1 MNTGVL
7 FTPPRPRDVAT
18 LARDSEAAGFS
29 LLALGDSQSLFR
41 EVYTSLAV
49 AAGVTSRI
57 RLATGVSNLLTRH
70 LAVTASAA
78 ATVQEISEGRFVLGL
93 GTGDSAV
100 YNLGLKAMRRE
111 EFATG
116 ITALRALFRGE
127 NVNYQGK
134 DIHVR
139 WAEHD
144 VPIYMTAE
152 GPKALYLAGQ
162 IADGVI
168 VGSGLLPEVV
178 AGSLAHIEDGARA
191 AGRTLA
197 DIDIWFFAKANV
209 ADTDAQAVS
218 EIAMALAASANH
230 AFRFHRQGKWIP
242 EHLLRPVEQLV
253 DRYETRDH
261 EQVGDTGNS
270 RLTDELGLTDY
281 LVSRFAVAG
290 APETVRARLDDL
302 TATGVHQVLVAGIT
316 PDPIGFVRRWGAD
329 VAPYVVASPTGTR

>member
-1 MNTGVL
+1 MSTGVL
-7 FTPPRPRDVAT
+7 FTPPRPQDVAT
-18 LARDSEAAGFS
+18 LARDSEDAGFD

-78 ATVQEISEGRFVLGL
+78 ATLQEISGGRFILGL

-100 YNLGLKAMRRE
+100 YNLGLKAMRRD
-111 EFATG
+111 EFADG
-116 ITALRALFRGE
+116 IATLRTLLRGA
-127 NVNYQGK
+127 NASYQGH

-152 GPKALYLAGQ
+152 GPKSLYLAGQ

-168 VGSGLLPEVV
+168 VGAGLLPEVV
-178 AGSLAHIEDGARA
+178 AGSLAHVEAGARE
-191 AGRTLA
+191 AGRRLE

-209 ADTDAQAVS
+209 ADTDEQAVG

-242 EHLLRPVEQLV
+242 PHLLEPIQTLVE
-253 DRYETRDH
+253 RYETRDH
-261 EQVGDTGNS
+261 EQGGNTGNS
-270 RLTDELGLTDY
+270 RLTDELGLTEY
-281 LVSRFAVAG
+281 LVSRFAIAGTPDTVRTRMADLAAAG
-290 APETVRARLDDL
+290 AQ
-302 TATGVHQVLVAGIT
+302 QVLVAGIT
-316 PDPIGFVRRWGAD
+316 PDPIAFVRRWGTD
-329 VAPYVVASPTGTR
+329 VAPHLAAQAAGTH